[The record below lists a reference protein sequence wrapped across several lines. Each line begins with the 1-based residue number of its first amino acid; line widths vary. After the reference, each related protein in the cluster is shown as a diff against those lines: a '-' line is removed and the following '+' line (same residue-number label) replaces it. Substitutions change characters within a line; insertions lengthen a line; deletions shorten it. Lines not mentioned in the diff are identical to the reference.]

1 MRGLILLCA
10 ALVGSAQAQ
19 QALRLST
26 TDRAPVIDGSLDE
39 PVWQRAPLFDRFVQL
54 YPEDKRPA
62 RWHTTVQLLASQD
75 ALIFGIR
82 AFDPAPDQIRAPL
95 SRRDQVRRDQDF
107 IGVVIDPV
115 GQRRS
120 AQFVRVSAAGVLADG
135 VYTAE
140 DDVEDFAPDF
150 DLEAA
155 VKRLPDGYSVELR
168 WPLAALRFPHAKGAP
183 WRLMVTRSIP
193 RDDASVL
200 NVSVPLSKDA
210 LSFIAELQVIEGLG
224 DLVEQVRDKSF
235 VSVRPELTWRSGQKP
250 SLGAELKWRPRAD
263 WVIDATLKPDFSQV
277 ELDAPQLAGN
287 TRFALSLPEKRPFFL
302 ESSDVVGQSQPDESG
317 ENRSL
322 AAFYSRAITDPDWG
336 LRATWRGATA
346 EATVL
351 SLRDAGGGLI
361 LRPAA
366 YATARFPQRGASQAS
381 FMRGRAQLPMAVSLG
396 ALASSRRYGNGR
408 SNEVIGSDLAWH
420 ASDIDLLR
428 GHLLLS
434 RTTAGF
440 NDQAEPLQSAAES
453 GHQLWLGW
461 RQRDEDWNN
470 TVHLEEVSPRFAN
483 DNGFVSQSGY
493 RRATLQLNRRLGA
506 SQWAALPVYELE
518 AQLHLVQTQTLADA
532 ALGVPGGEVIDRQ
545 LQPGFWFATARNS
558 GIWGH
563 LGLDRQR
570 VRSGGTLHAPRTL
583 TLGGESNPSEWLTFL
598 AGELSWG
605 RMVDVEADREGR
617 GAHLS
622 LEAKTRW
629 ALPSFLGSAWWLGL
643 EQHWGQGFVRDP
655 LGHRAFTDRTAQ
667 SLLVLHFS
675 ARDSVRLIHQSTHY
689 TRRADA
695 LLLAVDERS
704 LATSLVAQHRIGL
717 SRVLSLG
724 ATRSQGFEL
733 GADKPLVTEVFAK
746 AMLSFP

>member
-10 ALVGSAQAQ
+10 ALVGPAQAQ
-19 QALRLST
+19 QALRL
-26 TDRAPVIDGSLDE
+26 TDTERAPVIDGSLDE
-39 PVWQRAPLFDRFVQL
+39 PVWQRAPLFDRFVQFH
-54 YPEDKRPA
+54 PEDKQPA
-62 RWHTTVQLLASQD
+62 RWRTTVQILASEE
-75 ALIFGIR
+75 ALIVGIR
-82 AFDPAPDQIRAPL
+82 AFDPAPALIRAPL

-120 AQFVRVSAAGVLADG
+120 AQFVRISAAGVLADG
-135 VYTAE
+135 IYTAE

-155 VKRLPDGYSVELR
+155 VQRLPDGYSVELR
-168 WPLAALRFPHAKGAP
+168 WPLAALRFPHARGAP

-193 RDDASVL
+193 REEASVL
-200 NVSVPLSKDA
+200 DVSVPLSKEA

-224 DLVEQVRDKSF
+224 DLVERVRDKSF
-235 VSVRPELTWRSGQKP
+235 ISVRPELTWRSGQKP

-287 TRFALSLPEKRPFFL
+287 TRFALSVPEKRPFFL
-302 ESSDVVGQSQPDESG
+302 ESSDVVGQSQPDDSG

-336 LRATWRGATA
+336 LRATWRGASA

-351 SLRDAGGGLI
+351 SVRDAGGGLI

-366 YATARFPQRGASQAS
+366 YATAAFSQRGASQAS
-381 FMRGRAQLPMAVSLG
+381 FIRGRTQLPMALALG
-396 ALASSRRYGNGR
+396 ALASSRRYGDGR
-408 SNEVIGSDLAWH
+408 SNEVVGSDFAWH

-428 GHLLLS
+428 GHLLVS

-440 NDQAEPLQSAAES
+440 DAQDEPLRNAAES
-453 GHQLWLGW
+453 GHKVWLGW
-461 RQRDEDWNN
+461 RRRDEHWNN
-470 TVHLEEVSPRFAN
+470 AAHLEQVSPRFAN

-506 SQWAALPVYELE
+506 TQWAALPVYELE
-518 AQLHLVQTQTLADA
+518 AQMHLMQTQTLADV

-545 LQPGFWFATARNS
+545 VHPGFWFATARNS
-558 GIWGH
+558 GFWGY

-570 VRSGGTLHAPRTL
+570 VRSGGKLHAPRTL
-583 TLGGESNPSEWLTFL
+583 NLGAESNPSAWLTFL
-598 AGELSWG
+598 TGELSWG
-605 RMVDVEADREGR
+605 RMVDVEADRLGS

-629 ALPSFLGSAWWLGL
+629 ALPTFMGSTWWLGL
-643 EQHWGQGFVRDP
+643 EQQLGQGFVRDP
-655 LGHRAFTDRTAQ
+655 QGRRAFTDRTAQ

-675 ARDSVRLIHQSTHY
+675 ARDSVRLIHQSTRY
-689 TRRADA
+689 TRREDGSFFGTGADQRA
-695 LLLAVDERS
+695 RTTA
-704 LATSLVAQHRIGL
+704 LVAQHRIGL

-724 ATRSQGFEL
+724 ATRRDEDEQ
-733 GADKPLVTEVFAK
+733 PRVTEFFAK